1 VKWSKFLTSK
11 NSKIGVM
18 WFLCLFIMVFHY
30 HSVNLEVIWYLT
42 IYIYIKS
49 FVTCGLNVA
58 AWECLHTIRGA
69 CGPPSSQKYHFTVSF
84 KVLLHPL
91 LVGAV
96 RGGGGVVCC
105 RWIFFFSFFF
115 SLIPEKLHLNR
126 LCCWYFNFNS
136 YSFDFY
142 INIKSMPTRSHLVS
156 AWIDSCPKVGLFFI
170 PILSNWKRLTF
181 LFLVLL

>member
-1 VKWSKFLTSK
+1 
-11 NSKIGVM
+11 
-18 WFLCLFIMVFHY
+18 
-30 HSVNLEVIWYLT
+30 
-42 IYIYIKS
+42 
-49 FVTCGLNVA
+49 
-58 AWECLHTIRGA
+58 
-69 CGPPSSQKYHFTVSF
+69 
-84 KVLLHPL
+84 L
-91 LVGAV
+91 LVQCV
-96 RGGGGVVCC
+96 VVVVWFVVGGS
-105 RWIFFFSFFF
+105 FFFSFFF

-181 LFLVLL
+181 LFLVFLYKFYLFSILSFNLKYHILFFFNFFLILLIFF